1 VFAFWT
7 LAFGIL
13 VCVVVYAVS
22 GGHAILLPLLFIPLG
37 IFSFGA
43 RRRRGS
49 R

>member
-22 GGHAILLPLLFIPLG
+22 GGHAIFLPLLFIPLG
-37 IFSFGA
+37 LFWGGA